1 MAKFATAAEALA
13 AQIAVIDA
21 RLRNIEIGTDPS
33 LYFELSYQR
42 AVFQQAIGVTLSGDI
57 TVEVTASAL
66 PTGASTS
73 ALQSSVQADAGSDA
87 SKAIAVQ
94 GVTGGK
100 AVPVSLGAALP
111 AGSNTIGAISNTS
124 FTANAGTNLNTSAL
138 ALESTLGNI
147 SGATGADGGATPSR
161 AVLMGGKHDGIIRHV
176 KVDNHGCLFI
186 NSDKATIG
194 GTTSVA
200 SSATSVQLLALNKDR
215 LFASFRN
222 DSTAIAYIELGTTAT
237 TSSVYRLEPQGFM
250 SLDNYTGVVSCIW
263 ASANGF
269 MRVSEGV

>member
-1 MAKFATAAEALA
+1 MSGLNIQRLRDIFDDVFDSNSGVLRTSATAD
-13 AQIAVIDA
+13 V
-21 RLRNIEIGTDPS
+21 S
-33 LYFELSYQR
+33 
-42 AVFQQAIGVTLSGDI
+42 DI
-57 TVEVTASAL
+57 TIDNVEVTASAL

-94 GVTGGK
+94 GITGGK
-100 AVPVSLGAALP
+100 AIPVSLGAALP
-111 AGSNTIGAISNTS
+111 AGSNTIGAISNTA

-138 ALESTLGNI
+138 ALDSTLGNI

-161 AVLMGGKHDGIIRHV
+161 AVLIGGKHAGIIRHV

-200 SSATSVQLLALNKDR
+200 SSATSVQLLALNEDR
-215 LFASFRN
+215 KFASFRN
-222 DSTAIAYIELGTTAT
+222 DSTAIAYIELGATAT
-237 TSSVYRLEPQGFM
+237 TSSVYRLDPQGFM

-269 MRVSEGV
+269 MRVSEGE